1 MSAPRRSWIPIGAA
15 LIVTCGLVVLPL
27 VTSGFDLVGTSR
39 FLVSFIETMLIYCII
54 TLGLNV
60 QLGYA
65 GISNFGV
72 AGFLLLGAYTA
83 AIVAAP
89 PSHSE
94 FITYVGGFGSALN
107 PLPGL
112 ATDQWLPYAV
122 GLFAAGIVCGALAA
136 LLSLFTT
143 RLSGDFLAIVTI
155 GAAELL
161 RAVTNAETWLVNG
174 DRGLI
179 GFGMPFANVFGR
191 EDYPYVFALMLMGAL
206 AVVYLISDRALRSP
220 WGRVLRAVR
229 GDSVAAEALGKN
241 IFKFRLQALVF
252 GGVVMGIG
260 GGLYAYLVQGLTPS
274 NFEPLQGTFL
284 FWVMLIVG
292 GTGSNRGALLG
303 AFIVWGFWIASLQV
317 AALPLPEEISSRIPF
332 VRYMLLGIFFIVALL
347 LRPQGL
353 LPEERRVSRWLRA
366 SFVKPVDT

>member
-1 MSAPRRSWIPIGAA
+1 
-15 LIVTCGLVVLPL
+15 
-27 VTSGFDLVGTSR
+27 
-39 FLVSFIETMLIYCII
+39 MLIYCIV

-83 AIVAAP
+83 AVVAAP

-94 FITYVGGFGSALN
+94 YMTYVGGFGSALN
-107 PLPGL
+107 LLPGL
-112 ATDQWLPYAV
+112 ATDQWLPYAI
-122 GLFAAGIVCGALAA
+122 GLFAAGIVCGAMAAVLA
-136 LLSLFTT
+136 LFTT
-143 RLSGDFLAIVTI
+143 RLSGDFLAIATI

-161 RAVTNAETWLVNG
+161 RAVTTAEIWLVNG

-191 EDYPYVFALMLMGAL
+191 EDYAYVFALMLAV
-206 AVVYLISDRALRSP
+206 AVVIIYLISERALRSP

-229 GDSVAAEALGKN
+229 GDSLAAEAFGKDV
-241 IFKFRLQALVF
+241 FKFRLQALVF
-252 GGVVMGIG
+252 GGVVTGIG
-260 GGLYAYLVQGLTPS
+260 GGLYAYLLQGLTPS
-274 NFEPLQGTFL
+274 NFDPLQGTFL
-284 FWVMLIVG
+284 FWVMLIIG
-292 GTGSNRGALLG
+292 GTGNNRGALFG
-303 AFIVWGFWIASLQV
+303 AYIVWGFWIASAQV
-317 AALPLPEEISSRIPF
+317 AALPLPVEISSRIPF

-353 LPEERRVSRWLRA
+353 FPEERRVSRWLGPSLA
-366 SFVKPVDT
+366 KPVDTSRP